1 MHYIWPCSCYPKQH
15 NMHSLCVCVVPPP
28 SLQEASQH
36 GSRVRSMGEQER
48 EAQSRQAEEGP
59 GPERVME
66 DLGPDEP
73 DLSTLRYRQTRS

>member
-1 MHYIWPCSCYPKQH
+1 
-15 NMHSLCVCVVPPP
+15 
-28 SLQEASQH
+28 
-36 GSRVRSMGEQER
+36 MGEQER